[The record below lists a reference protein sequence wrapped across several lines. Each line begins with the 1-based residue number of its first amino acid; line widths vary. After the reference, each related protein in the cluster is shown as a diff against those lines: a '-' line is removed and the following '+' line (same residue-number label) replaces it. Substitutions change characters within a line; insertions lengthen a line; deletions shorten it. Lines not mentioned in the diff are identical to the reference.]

1 MEDTRPTKRARQACE
16 PCRRKKS
23 KCPGEKPICSYCER
37 LGQICVYESGSDGQ
51 GQRVRSDRSLELRM
65 ETLEEKLDLFI
76 DRLDPVINDSR
87 RRSTSQQE
95 GGHTPSSMVG
105 LDETGEISEAV
116 EPRQSSG
123 QETIPST
130 VERSDELASMYLT
143 WLHRQPLVLFNAET
157 FAESLPRRETELIL
171 ALQALCLRFPP
182 RLLDQQYRQRLHAMA
197 QASRQIVMKKVFGSR
212 VDSSVLQTLCLLSLF
227 EHAGMMSQVHE
238 VLIIADERAEGNI
251 VQAGLHLGTAI
262 QLLSGIPKGSFLGDA
277 VEFNNCIR
285 SILVLHH
292 LQGSVSSSVW
302 PTAMSHGEDLSPGTA
317 PCSAWLIA
325 PEQPVPCD
333 MDRGIMK
340 YTTPLAQVWREV
352 RVYASRRVFSDTLA
366 PWNPRSDYSQV
377 TYRHLEIDCSVPLK
391 YRFSANQI
399 DKQTPESLQ
408 QNRGY
413 WGPYLF
419 TQFMYASIPVILNH
433 PFLLSM
439 RLRHF
444 RHTMP
449 QSFVNSSFDAITRHI
464 GWIMYHLEILEKMD
478 YRVSDPTLAH
488 IVAVVATIH
497 LQHSFVEDFSL
508 REKAKAGFEKCLEFL
523 RCMGLTWHGVA
534 VMHENLRR
542 LQQSIQVV
550 PLANGDPGVDRPTQ
564 QKFTIDTRL
573 LWDILS
579 YEQAG
584 RPDAHADESIYSGLS
599 STNQDTARGT
609 NEDGDGYDLVG
620 SAGIIGHKTVP
631 KDTPLYAP
639 GEGEMSHPI
648 RGRVP
653 SDASGLLGSLQ
664 QNIQEG
670 FGSAMEPDNIFPQ
683 VHDFGRAI
691 DEWLS
696 LDWGNTM
703 L

>member
-87 RRSTSQQE
+87 RRSASQQG

-105 LDETGEISEAV
+105 QDEMAETSEIVDPRQASGPSSLV
-116 EPRQSSG
+116 EP
-123 QETIPST
+123 
-130 VERSDELASMYLT
+130 RSDELASLYLS

-157 FAESLPRRETELIL
+157 FAESLPSRETELIL
-171 ALQALCLRFPP
+171 VLQALCLRFPP
-182 RLLDQQYRQRLHAMA
+182 RLLSQQYRQRLHAMA
-197 QASRQIVMKKVFGSR
+197 QASREIAMNKVFGSR
-212 VDSSVLQTLCLLSLF
+212 VDCSVLQTLCLLSLF
-227 EHAGMMSQVHE
+227 EHA
-238 VLIIADERAEGNI
+238 EGNT
-251 VQAGLHLGTAI
+251 VQAGLYLSTAI
-262 QLLSGIPKGSFLGDA
+262 ELLSGIPKGSFLSEA

-285 SILVLHH
+285 SIFVLHH

-302 PTAMSHGEDLSPGTA
+302 PTAMSHGEDSSLGTA
-317 PCSAWLIA
+317 ACSAWLLP
-325 PEQPVPCD
+325 PEKSVPCD

-340 YTTPLAQVWREV
+340 YTMPLAQVWRAV
-352 RVYASRRVFSDTLA
+352 RVYASRRVFSDTLP

-399 DKQTPESLQ
+399 DKQTPETLQ

-419 TQFMYASIPVILNH
+419 TH
-433 PFLLSM
+433 
-439 RLRHF
+439 
-444 RHTMP
+444 
-449 QSFVNSSFDAITRHI
+449 
-464 GWIMYHLEILEKMD
+464 
-478 YRVSDPTLAH
+478 
-488 IVAVVATIH
+488 
-497 LQHSFVEDFSL
+497 FVEDLTL
-508 REKAKAGFEKCLEFL
+508 REKAQVGFEKCLEFL
-523 RCMGLTWHGVA
+523 RCMGLTWHAVA
-534 VMHENLRR
+534 VM
-542 LQQSIQVV
+542 SIQVV
-550 PLANGDPGVDRPTQ
+550 PLASEEPGLGRPTQ

-584 RPDAHADESIYSGLS
+584 RPDARADESVYSGLA
-599 STNQDTARGT
+599 STHQDTGRGGK
-609 NEDGDGYDLVG
+609 EPGEGYDLVG

-696 LDWGNTM
+696 LEWGNTM

>member
-1 MEDTRPTKRARQACE
+1 MDDSRPTKRARQACE

-23 KCPGEKPICSYCER
+23 KCPGEKPACSYCER

-51 GQRVRSDRSLELRM
+51 GQRARWDRSLETRM

-87 RRSTSQQE
+87 RRSASQQE
-95 GGHTPSSMVG
+95 GGHTPRSMVG
-105 LDETGEISEAV
+105 QDELPYTSEMVDLGQASGPSSLV
-116 EPRQSSG
+116 EP
-123 QETIPST
+123 
-130 VERSDELASMYLT
+130 RSDELASLYLT

-157 FAESLPRRETELIL
+157 FAESLPRRETELVL

-182 RLLDQQYRQRLHAMA
+182 RLLSQQYRQRLHAMA
-197 QASRQIVMKKVFGSR
+197 QASREIVMNKVFGSR
-212 VDSSVLQTLCLLSLF
+212 VDCSVLQTLCLLILF
-227 EHAGMMSQVHE
+227 EHA
-238 VLIIADERAEGNI
+238 EGDTI
-251 VQAGLHLGTAI
+251 QAGLYLSTAI
-262 QLLSGIPKGSFLGDA
+262 QLLSGVPKGSFLGDA

-285 SILVLHH
+285 SIFVLHH
-292 LQGSVSSSVW
+292 LQGSVSSSAW
-302 PTAMSHGEDLSPGTA
+302 PTAMSHGEDSTLGTA
-317 PCSAWLIA
+317 TCSAWLLP
-325 PEQPVPCD
+325 PEKSLKCD

-340 YTTPLAQVWREV
+340 YTIPLAQAWHAV
-352 RVYASRRVFSDTLA
+352 RSYASRRVFSDTLP

-399 DKQTPESLQ
+399 DKQTPETLQ

-419 TQFMYASIPVILNH
+419 TQFVYASIPVILNH

-464 GWIMYHLEILEKMD
+464 GWIMYHLDVLEKMD

-488 IVAVVATIH
+488 IVVVVATIH
-497 LQHSFVEDFSL
+497 LQHSFVEEFAL

-534 VMHENLRR
+534 IMHENLRK

-550 PLANGDPGVDRPTQ
+550 PLGSEEPGLGRQTQ

-579 YEQAG
+579 YEHAG
-584 RPDAHADESIYSGLS
+584 RPDARADESIYNGLA
-599 STNQDTARGT
+599 STHQDTARAG
-609 NEDGDGYDLVG
+609 NEDGDAYDLVG

-639 GEGEMSHPI
+639 GEGEDLFNRISK
-648 RGRVP
+648 RG
-653 SDASGLLGSLQ
+653 SDLLWNLITYFRKCTTLEGLLTSG
-664 QNIQEG
+664 
-670 FGSAMEPDNIFPQ
+670 
-683 VHDFGRAI
+683 
-691 DEWLS
+691 
-696 LDWGNTM
+696 
-703 L
+703 

>member
-1 MEDTRPTKRARQACE
+1 MEDSRPSKRARQACE

-23 KCPGEKPICSYCER
+23 KCPGEKPVCSYCER
-37 LGQICVYESGSDGQ
+37 LGQMCVYESGSDGQ
-51 GQRVRSDRSLELRM
+51 GQRDRLDRSLELRM

-95 GGHTPSSMVG
+95 EGHTPRSMAGHDELPYSS
-105 LDETGEISEAV
+105 EIVDLREASGPSSLV
-116 EPRQSSG
+116 EP
-123 QETIPST
+123 
-130 VERSDELASMYLT
+130 RSDELATLYLT
-143 WLHRQPLVLFNAET
+143 WLHRQPLVLFNAGT
-157 FAESLPRRETELIL
+157 FAESLTSRETELTL

-182 RLLDQQYRQRLHAMA
+182 RLLNQQYRQRLHSMA
-197 QASRQIVMKKVFGSR
+197 QASREIVMSKVFGSR
-212 VDSSVLQTLCLLSLF
+212 VDCSVLQTLCLLSLF
-227 EHAGMMSQVHE
+227 EHA
-238 VLIIADERAEGNI
+238 EGNT
-251 VQAGLHLGTAI
+251 VQAGLHLSTAI

-277 VEFNNCIR
+277 AEFNNCIR
-285 SILVLHH
+285 SIFVLHH

-302 PTAMSHGEDLSPGTA
+302 PTAMSHGEDSSLGISQ
-317 PCSAWLIA
+317 CSAWRLP
-325 PEQPVPCD
+325 PEKSPSCD

-340 YTTPLAQVWREV
+340 YMIPLAQLWREV
-352 RVYASRRVFSDTLA
+352 RVYASRRVFSDTLP

-377 TYRHLEIDCSVPLK
+377 TYRHLEVDCSVPLK

-399 DKQTPESLQ
+399 DKQTPETLQ

-419 TQFMYASIPVILNH
+419 TQFVYASIPVILNH

-439 RLRHF
+439 RLRQF

-449 QSFVNSSFDAITRHI
+449 QSFVNSSFDVITRHI
-464 GWIMYHLEILEKMD
+464 GWIMYHLDVLEKMD

-488 IVAVVATIH
+488 VVAVVATIH
-497 LQHSFVEDFSL
+497 LQHSFVDDLTL
-508 REKAKAGFEKCLEFL
+508 REKAQVGFEKCLEFL
-523 RCMGLTWHGVA
+523 RCMGLTWHSVA
-534 VMHENLRR
+534 VMHENLRK

-550 PLANGDPGVDRPTQ
+550 PLTSEDSGPDRLTP

-579 YEQAG
+579 YEHAG
-584 RPDAHADESIYSGLS
+584 RPDARTDESIYNGLS
-599 STNQDTARGT
+599 SIHQDTARGT
-609 NEDGDGYDLVG
+609 SDDGDGYDLVG
-620 SAGIIGHKTVP
+620 SAGIIGHKSAP

-639 GEGEMSHPI
+639 GEGEVSHPI

-670 FGSAMEPDNIFPQ
+670 FGSAMEADNIFPE

>member
-1 MEDTRPTKRARQACE
+1 MEDSRPTKRARQACE

-23 KCPGEKPICSYCER
+23 KCPGEKPMCSYCER
-37 LGQICVYESGSDGQ
+37 LGQICVYESGSDSQ
-51 GQRVRSDRSLELRM
+51 GQRARSDRSLELRM
-65 ETLEEKLDLFI
+65 ETLEEKLDLFM

-87 RRSTSQQE
+87 RRSASQQE
-95 GGHTPSSMVG
+95 GGHTPRSLVG
-105 LDETGEISEAV
+105 HDELPYIGEIVDLRPASGTESVV
-116 EPRQSSG
+116 EPS
-123 QETIPST
+123 
-130 VERSDELASMYLT
+130 SDELASLYLT

-157 FAESLPRRETELIL
+157 FAESLPRREAELVL

-182 RLLDQQYRQRLHAMA
+182 RLLSEQYRQRLHAMA
-197 QASRQIVMKKVFGSR
+197 QASRQSVMDKVFGSR
-212 VDSSVLQTLCLLSLF
+212 VDCSVLQTLCLLSLF
-227 EHAGMMSQVHE
+227 EHA
-238 VLIIADERAEGNI
+238 EGNT
-251 VQAGLHLGTAI
+251 VQAGLHLSTAI

-285 SILVLHH
+285 SIFVLHH

-302 PTAMSHGEDLSPGTA
+302 PTAMSHGEDYLGTSQ
-317 PCSAWLIA
+317 CSAWLLP
-325 PEQPVPCD
+325 PEKSPSCD

-340 YTTPLAQVWREV
+340 YTIPLAQIWRTV
-352 RVYASRRVFSDTLA
+352 RVYASRRVFSDTLP

-399 DKQTPESLQ
+399 DKQTPETLQ

-419 TQFMYASIPVILNH
+419 TQFVYASIPVILNH

-444 RHTMP
+444 RYVMP

-464 GWIMYHLEILEKMD
+464 GWIMYHLDVLEKFD

-488 IVAVVATIH
+488 VVAVVATIH
-497 LQHSFVEDFSL
+497 LQHSFVEDFAL

-534 VMHENLRR
+534 VMHENLRK
-542 LQQSIQVV
+542 LQQSIQVA
-550 PLANGDPGVDRPTQ
+550 PLASEAPEMGRPTQ

-579 YEQAG
+579 YEHAG
-584 RPDAHADESIYSGLS
+584 RPDARADESIYRGLA
-599 STNQDTARGT
+599 STHHDPTRGI
-609 NEDGDGYDLVG
+609 DGDVDGYDLVG

-639 GEGEMSHPI
+639 GEGEVSHPI

-664 QNIQEG
+664 QNIQDG

>member
-1 MEDTRPTKRARQACE
+1 MEDSRPSKRARQACE

-23 KCPGEKPICSYCER
+23 KCPGEKPVCSYCER

-51 GQRVRSDRSLELRM
+51 GQRARSDRSLELRM

-87 RRSTSQQE
+87 RRSASLQE
-95 GGHTPSSMVG
+95 GGHTPRSMVNH
-105 LDETGEISEAV
+105 DELPYIGEIVHLRPASGTESVV
-116 EPRQSSG
+116 EPS
-123 QETIPST
+123 
-130 VERSDELASMYLT
+130 SDELASLYLT

-157 FAESLPRRETELIL
+157 FAESLPRREAEMVL
-171 ALQALCLRFPP
+171 ALRALCLRFPP
-182 RLLDQQYRQRLHAMA
+182 RLLSEQYRQRLHGMA
-197 QASRQIVMKKVFGSR
+197 QASREIVMNKVFGGR
-212 VDSSVLQTLCLLSLF
+212 VDCSVLQTLCLLSLF
-227 EHAGMMSQVHE
+227 EHA
-238 VLIIADERAEGNI
+238 
-251 VQAGLHLGTAI
+251 AI
-262 QLLSGIPKGSFLGDA
+262 QLLSGVPKGSFLGDA
-277 VEFNNCIR
+277 AEFTHCIR
-285 SILVLHH
+285 SIFVIHH
-292 LQGSVSSSVW
+292 LLGSVSSSVW
-302 PTAMSHGEDLSPGTA
+302 PTAMSHGEDSSLGIKQ
-317 PCSAWLIA
+317 CSAWLLP
-325 PEQPVPCD
+325 PERSPSCD

-340 YTTPLAQVWREV
+340 YTTPLAQIWRAV
-352 RVYASRRVFSDTLA
+352 RVYASRRVFSDTLP

-399 DKQTPESLQ
+399 DKQTPETLQ

-419 TQFMYASIPVILNH
+419 TQFVYASIPVILNH

-464 GWIMYHLEILEKMD
+464 GWIMYHLDVLEKLD

-488 IVAVVATIH
+488 IVVVVATIH
-497 LQHSFVEDFSL
+497 LQHSFVEDFAL

-534 VMHENLRR
+534 VMHENLRK

-550 PLANGDPGVDRPTQ
+550 PLASGDPVLTRPPQ
-564 QKFTIDTRL
+564 QKFSIDTRL
-573 LWDILS
+573 LWDILCH
-579 YEQAG
+579 EQAG
-584 RPDAHADESIYSGLS
+584 RPDARDDESMYSDLA
-599 STNQDTARGT
+599 STHLDPARGIDD
-609 NEDGDGYDLVG
+609 DGDGYDLVG

-639 GEGEMSHPI
+639 GEGEVSHPI

-670 FGSAMEPDNIFPQ
+670 FGSAMEPDNIFPE

-696 LDWGNTM
+696 LDWGNAM

>member
-23 KCPGEKPICSYCER
+23 KCPGERPICSYCER
-37 LGQICVYESGSDGQ
+37 LGQNCVYESGSDGQ

-76 DRLDPVINDSR
+76 DRLDPVIHDSR
-87 RRSTSQQE
+87 RRSASQQG

-105 LDETGEISEAV
+105 QDEMAETSEIVDPRQASGPSSLV
-116 EPRQSSG
+116 EP
-123 QETIPST
+123 
-130 VERSDELASMYLT
+130 RSDELASLYLT
-143 WLHRQPLVLFNAET
+143 WLNRQPLVLFNAEA
-157 FAESLPRRETELIL
+157 FAESLPSRETELIL
-171 ALQALCLRFPP
+171 VLQALCLRFPP
-182 RLLDQQYRQRLHAMA
+182 RLLSQQYRQRLHAMA
-197 QASRQIVMKKVFGSR
+197 QASREIAMNKVFGSR
-212 VDSSVLQTLCLLSLF
+212 VDCSVLQTLCLLSLF
-227 EHAGMMSQVHE
+227 EHA
-238 VLIIADERAEGNI
+238 EGNT
-251 VQAGLHLGTAI
+251 VQAGLYLSNAI

-285 SILVLHH
+285 SIFVLHH

-302 PTAMSHGEDLSPGTA
+302 PTAMSHGEDSSLGTA
-317 PCSAWLIA
+317 ACSAWLLP
-325 PEQPVPCD
+325 PEKSVPCD

-340 YTTPLAQVWREV
+340 YTMPLAQVWRAV
-352 RVYASRRVFSDTLA
+352 RVYASRRVFSDTLP

-399 DKQTPESLQ
+399 DKQTPETLQ

-419 TQFMYASIPVILNH
+419 TQFVYASIPVILNH

-439 RLRHF
+439 RLRNF

-488 IVAVVATIH
+488 IIVVVATIH
-497 LQHSFVEDFSL
+497 LQHSFVEDLTL
-508 REKAKAGFEKCLEFL
+508 REKAQVGFEKCLEFL
-523 RCMGLTWHGVA
+523 RCMGLTWHAVA
-534 VMHENLRR
+534 VMHENLRK

-550 PLANGDPGVDRPTQ
+550 PLASEEPGLGRPTQ

-584 RPDAHADESIYSGLS
+584 RPDARADESVYSGLA
-599 STNQDTARGT
+599 STNQDTGRGG
-609 NEDGDGYDLVG
+609 NESGEGYDLVG

-653 SDASGLLGSLQ
+653 SDVSGLLGSLQ

>member
-1 MEDTRPTKRARQACE
+1 
-16 PCRRKKS
+16 
-23 KCPGEKPICSYCER
+23 
-37 LGQICVYESGSDGQ
+37 
-51 GQRVRSDRSLELRM
+51 
-65 ETLEEKLDLFI
+65 
-76 DRLDPVINDSR
+76 
-87 RRSTSQQE
+87 
-95 GGHTPSSMVG
+95 
-105 LDETGEISEAV
+105 
-116 EPRQSSG
+116 
-123 QETIPST
+123 
-130 VERSDELASMYLT
+130 
-143 WLHRQPLVLFNAET
+143 
-157 FAESLPRRETELIL
+157 
-171 ALQALCLRFPP
+171 
-182 RLLDQQYRQRLHAMA
+182 MA
-197 QASRQIVMKKVFGSR
+197 QASREIVMNKVFGGR
-212 VDSSVLQTLCLLSLF
+212 VDCSVLQTLCLLILF
-227 EHAGMMSQVHE
+227 EHA
-238 VLIIADERAEGNI
+238 EGNT
-251 VQAGLHLGTAI
+251 VQAGLYLSTAI
-262 QLLSGIPKGSFLGDA
+262 QLLCGVPKWSFLGDA

-285 SILVLHH
+285 SIFVLHH

-302 PTAMSHGEDLSPGTA
+302 PTAMSHGEDSTLGTA
-317 PCSAWLIA
+317 TCSAWLLP
-325 PEQPVPCD
+325 PEKSLQCD

-340 YTTPLAQVWREV
+340 YTTPLAQAWRAV
-352 RVYASRRVFSDTLA
+352 RSYASRRVFSDTLP

-419 TQFMYASIPVILNH
+419 TQFVYASIPVILNH

-464 GWIMYHLEILEKMD
+464 GWIMYHLDVLEKMD

-488 IVAVVATIH
+488 IVVVVATIH
-497 LQHSFVEDFSL
+497 LQHSFVEEFAL

-523 RCMGLTWHGVA
+523 RCVGLTWHGVA
-534 VMHENLRR
+534 IMHENLRK

-550 PLANGDPGVDRPTQ
+550 PLASEEPGLGRQTQ

-573 LWDILS
+573 LWDTLS
-579 YEQAG
+579 YEHAG
-584 RPDAHADESIYSGLS
+584 RPDARADESIYNGLA
-599 STNQDTARGT
+599 STHQDTARGG
-609 NEDGDGYDLVG
+609 NEDGDAYDLVG
-620 SAGIIGHKTVP
+620 SAGIIGHKTVA

-639 GEGEMSHPI
+639 GEGEVSHPI

>member
-1 MEDTRPTKRARQACE
+1 MEDSRPTKRARQACE

-23 KCPGEKPICSYCER
+23 KCPGEKPVCSYCER
-37 LGQICVYESGSDGQ
+37 LGQMCVYESGSDGQ
-51 GQRVRSDRSLELRM
+51 GQRARSDRSLELRM
-65 ETLEEKLDLFI
+65 ETLEEKLDSFI

-87 RRSTSQQE
+87 RRSASQQE
-95 GGHTPSSMVG
+95 GGHTPRSMVG
-105 LDETGEISEAV
+105 HDELPYTSEIIDPGQASGPSSLV
-116 EPRQSSG
+116 EP
-123 QETIPST
+123 
-130 VERSDELASMYLT
+130 RSDELATLYLT
-143 WLHRQPLVLFNAET
+143 WLHRQPLVLFNAGT
-157 FAESLPRRETELIL
+157 FAESLPSRETELIL

-182 RLLDQQYRQRLHAMA
+182 RLLNQQYRQRLHSMA
-197 QASRQIVMKKVFGSR
+197 QASREIAMNKVFGSR
-212 VDSSVLQTLCLLSLF
+212 VDCSVLQTLCLLSLF
-227 EHAGMMSQVHE
+227 EHA
-238 VLIIADERAEGNI
+238 EGNT
-251 VQAGLHLGTAI
+251 VQAGLYLSTSI
-262 QLLSGIPKGSFLGDA
+262 LLLSGIPKGSFLGDA
-277 VEFNNCIR
+277 VEFNNCTR
-285 SILVLHH
+285 SIFVLHH

-302 PTAMSHGEDLSPGTA
+302 PTAMSHGEDSSLGTSQ
-317 PCSAWLIA
+317 CSAWLLP
-325 PEQPVPCD
+325 PEKSPSCD

-340 YTTPLAQVWREV
+340 YTIPLAQIWRAV
-352 RVYASRRVFSDTLA
+352 RVYASRRVFSDTLP

-377 TYRHLEIDCSVPLK
+377 TYRHLEVDCSVPLK

-399 DKQTPESLQ
+399 DKQTPETLQ

-419 TQFMYASIPVILNH
+419 TQFVYASIPVILNH
-433 PFLLSM
+433 PFFWSM

-464 GWIMYHLEILEKMD
+464 GWIMYHLDVLEKMD

-488 IVAVVATIH
+488 VVAVVATIH
-497 LQHSFVEDFSL
+497 LQHSFVEDLTL
-508 REKAKAGFEKCLEFL
+508 REKAQVGFEKCLEFL
-523 RCMGLTWHGVA
+523 RLT
-534 VMHENLRR
+534 
-542 LQQSIQVV
+542 
-550 PLANGDPGVDRPTQ
+550 P

-584 RPDAHADESIYSGLS
+584 RPDASTDESIYNSLS
-599 STNQDTARGT
+599 STHQDTARGT
-609 NEDGDGYDLVG
+609 SDDGDGYDLVG

-639 GEGEMSHPI
+639 GEGEVSHPI

-670 FGSAMEPDNIFPQ
+670 FGSAMEPDNIFPE

>member
-1 MEDTRPTKRARQACE
+1 MEDSRPTKRARQACE

-23 KCPGEKPICSYCER
+23 KCPGEKPVCSYCER
-37 LGQICVYESGSDGQ
+37 LGQICVYESGPDSQ
-51 GQRVRSDRSLELRM
+51 GQRARSDRSLELRM

-95 GGHTPSSMVG
+95 GGHTPRSMVG
-105 LDETGEISEAV
+105 HDELPYAGENVDFRPGSGVPSLV
-116 EPRQSSG
+116 EPS
-123 QETIPST
+123 
-130 VERSDELASMYLT
+130 SDELASLYLT
-143 WLHRQPLVLFNAET
+143 WLHRQPLVLFNAEIFT
-157 FAESLPRRETELIL
+157 ESLPRREEELIL

-182 RLLDQQYRQRLHAMA
+182 RVLSQQYRQRLHAMA
-197 QASRQIVMKKVFGSR
+197 QASRAVVMNKVFGSR
-212 VDSSVLQTLCLLSLF
+212 VDCSVLQTLCLLSLF
-227 EHAGMMSQVHE
+227 EHA
-238 VLIIADERAEGNI
+238 EGKTA
-251 VQAGLHLGTAI
+251 QAGLHLSTAI
-262 QLLSGIPKGSFLGDA
+262 QLLSSIPKGRFLGDA
-277 VEFNNCIR
+277 AEFNNCIR
-285 SILVLHH
+285 SIFVLHH

-302 PTAMSHGEDLSPGTA
+302 PTAMSHGEDSSLGTSL
-317 PCSAWLIA
+317 CSAWLLP
-325 PEQPVPCD
+325 PEKSPSCD

-340 YTTPLAQVWREV
+340 YTIPLAQTWRAV
-352 RVYASRRVFSDTLA
+352 RVYASRRIFSDTLP

-377 TYRHLEIDCSVPLK
+377 TYRHLEVDCSVPLK

-399 DKQTPESLQ
+399 DKQAPETLQ
-408 QNRGY
+408 HNRGY

-419 TQFMYASIPVILNH
+419 TQFVYASIPVILNH

-464 GWIMYHLEILEKMD
+464 GWIMYHLDILEKMD

-488 IVAVVATIH
+488 IVVVVATIH
-497 LQHSFVEDFSL
+497 LQHSFVQDFAL
-508 REKAKAGFEKCLEFL
+508 REKAKAGFERCLEFL
-523 RCMGLTWHGVA
+523 RCLGLTWHGVA
-534 VMHENLRR
+534 VM

-550 PLANGDPGVDRPTQ
+550 PLASEDSGLNRPTQ

-584 RPDAHADESIYSGLS
+584 RPEARTDESIYNGLS
-599 STNQDTARGT
+599 SINQDTTRGT
-609 NEDGDGYDLVG
+609 NDEGDEYDLVG
-620 SAGIIGHKTVP
+620 SAGIIGHKAVP

-639 GEGEMSHPI
+639 GESEVSHPI

-664 QNIQEG
+664 QNIQDG
-670 FGSAMEPDNIFPQ
+670 FGSAMEPDNIFPE

-696 LDWGNTM
+696 LDWGNAM